1 MLLILAVVCLAGA
14 VFAVGQ
20 LVTLPARE
28 REASLRRASSWARGK
43 AIQAQLPL
51 QRRTFRQVKER
62 IARMVLRLNPKTS
75 IEQVAFR
82 LLAAGLGRRITPTG
96 FLAGK
101 ALLALG
107 GMAFGLMI
115 GSGSSAA
122 LGIVLGLMFA
132 AVGFIAPDFFV
143 NSRAKSRRTQ
153 LTADLPDALD
163 LLAVSVEA
171 GLGFDAAMAKVTET
185 MGGPVAEEFALTLSE
200 IRIGESRVEALK
212 KFAERAGT
220 PEISSFARSIIQADQ
235 FGISL
240 GRILRVQASESRLR
254 RQAAA
259 EERAMKA
266 PIKMLFPTVMFIF
279 PAMFVVTLGP
289 AFLQIRKVL

>member
-28 REASLRRASSWARGK
+28 REASLRRASSWAHGK

-107 GMAFGLMI
+107 GMALGLMI

-122 LGIVLGLMFA
+122 LGIMLGL
-132 AVGFIAPDFFV
+132 
-143 NSRAKSRRTQ
+143 
-153 LTADLPDALD
+153 
-163 LLAVSVEA
+163 
-171 GLGFDAAMAKVTET
+171 
-185 MGGPVAEEFALTLSE
+185 
-200 IRIGESRVEALK
+200 
-212 KFAERAGT
+212 
-220 PEISSFARSIIQADQ
+220 
-235 FGISL
+235 
-240 GRILRVQASESRLR
+240 IL
-254 RQAAA
+254 
-259 EERAMKA
+259 
-266 PIKMLFPTVMFIF
+266 
-279 PAMFVVTLGP
+279 
-289 AFLQIRKVL
+289 